1 MISSAPAPASWDGI
15 AYAPARAPSRAH
27 FVALPR
33 AEVLIAEADDG
44 RWMWGCSYH
53 DVRSGFGYAPLPKWG
68 NFACT
73 RDEAIQRGASELLA
87 RLLKMRG
94 QKAAPEVI
102 AWLQHEL
109 QPRRPVQGDLFA

>member
-1 MISSAPAPASWDGI
+1 MSTETARIKGPTIMLASGNYFDLSDPESSAI
-15 AYAPARAPSRAH
+15 
-27 FVALPR
+27 L
-33 AEVLIAEADDG
+33 
-44 RWMWGCSYH
+44 
-53 DVRSGFGYAPLPKWG
+53 
-68 NFACT
+68 
-73 RDEAIQRGASELLA
+73 RGASELLA